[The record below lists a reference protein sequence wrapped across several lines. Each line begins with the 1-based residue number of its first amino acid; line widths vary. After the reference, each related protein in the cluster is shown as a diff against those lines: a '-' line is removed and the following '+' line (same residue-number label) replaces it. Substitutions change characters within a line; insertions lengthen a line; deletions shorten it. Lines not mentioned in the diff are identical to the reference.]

1 MSVDLL
7 CSLDSN
13 ACMVEVDHD
22 CIVLLMD
29 AESEVKREKSRMVS
43 NGTMRVMPADLL
55 YNLKDMQVPNFRV
68 HCTLVYIIC
77 HQK

>member
-1 MSVDLL
+1 MDLL

-43 NGTMRVMPADLL
+43 NGTMRFMQADLL
-55 YNLKDMQVPNFRV
+55 YNLKDMQVQISGHTAHWFTSYATKNS
-68 HCTLVYIIC
+68 H
-77 HQK
+77 